1 MAIMLNDT
9 KIILITQAR
18 VGSSRLPGKVL
29 KDICGQSILSIH
41 LHRLKEAQ
49 YVKKII
55 VATTKEEGVEN
66 IIKIANQ
73 SNVKYSQ
80 GSTQDVLS
88 RFYDAAFN
96 EQPNYIV
103 RVTSDCPLLD
113 PRLVDE
119 VIKFTVEN
127 ELDYGSNMMIQ
138 NYPDGQD
145 VEVFTFDALKLAHE
159 NAKLNSEREHVT
171 PYIVKNSS
179 FNEHLLVLFYE
190 DLFEK
195 KTWNNV
201 LDFIKLETNFKGDF
215 GKVNASPD
223 IHMGLSEEVR
233 REAIKAYSDT
243 YMYMKKEYPQ
253 VENLWESSFK
263 LLN

>member
-1 MAIMLNDT
+1 MRNNT

-29 KDICGQSILSIH
+29 KNICGQSILSIH

-55 VATTKEEGVEN
+55 VATTEEEGVEN

-88 RFYDAAFN
+88 RFYNAAFN

-179 FNEHLLVLFYE
+179 FNGGQLFKSADYPLAKNYNHVRMTVDEKVDYDAVKILV
-190 DLFEK
+190 EK
-195 KTWNNV
+195 
-201 LDFIKLETNFKGDF
+201 LGI
-215 GKVNASPD
+215 NASWETYTNYIMKHPETFKNQQ
-223 IHMGLSEEVR
+223 IIRNEGYLKSLEKEKNEE
-233 REAIKAYSDT
+233 
-243 YMYMKKEYPQ
+243 
-253 VENLWESSFK
+253 
-263 LLN
+263 